1 MKILHPV
8 AYVHRVVVLAVILP
22 FVSLLGESSGS
33 GLQVPRLVT
42 LDAQSVDE
50 GTSEKEVR
58 CRATQAEKG
67 FVVVEIRTRKGCLGL
82 GINAELS
89 DQNGSFVASMM
100 LQQFEEKEWMAARI
114 TMRDD
119 VYNRASFPLHR
130 KDSQLILSL
139 KDAIAL

>member
-8 AYVHRVVVLAVILP
+8 ANVNRLVILAVILTY
-22 FVSLLGESSGS
+22 VSLLGESSGS

-42 LDAQSVDE
+42 LDAQSVDG

-58 CRATQAEKG
+58 CRVTQPEKG
-67 FVVVEIRTRKGCLGL
+67 FVVVEIRTRKGYLGL

-89 DQNGSFVASMM
+89 DQTGSVVASMM
-100 LQQFEEKEWMAARI
+100 LQQFDEKEWMAARI

-119 VYNRASFPLHR
+119 VYKRASFSLYR

-139 KDAIAL
+139 KDAIVR